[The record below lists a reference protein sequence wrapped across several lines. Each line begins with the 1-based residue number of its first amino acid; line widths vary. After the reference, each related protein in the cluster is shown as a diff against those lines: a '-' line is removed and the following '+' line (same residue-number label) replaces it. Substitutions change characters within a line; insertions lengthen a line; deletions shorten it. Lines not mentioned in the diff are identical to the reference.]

1 MSLQL
6 RPLQVNSINML
17 REAFRAGHRAVML
30 YGPTGFGK
38 TEMAIALMQATSE
51 KGNHSAMLLDRI
63 LLCDQTSLRLAK
75 YSIEHGVLQSGHWRY
90 RPEEKIQVCSAQT
103 LEARGSFPRCELLIV
118 DEAHAQR
125 SETIEFIKAHPKIR
139 VVGLSASPF
148 TKGLGATYE
157 HVVSATTTK
166 ELVDEG
172 WLAPLRVFI
181 AKEVDMTGAKKT
193 AGEWTNKAATERGI
207 KITGDIVGEWIQKT
221 HEVYGQPR
229 KTIVFC
235 AGVEHGADLANRFAA
250 AGYNFVSISYR
261 DDDQFKKDVID
272 DFSKPDTS
280 IHGVI
285 ATDILTKGFDV
296 PDVMIGISARP
307 FSKSFSSHVQQMGR
321 VMRPHPGKEFALWLD
336 HCIAS
341 GQRVLTQRGLVPIEE
356 ILLTDT
362 LWDGHDFVAHKGVV
376 SRGIRPVIRY
386 AGLTATADHPVKTDK
401 GWRALGYCAEEQ
413 TPVVTTGVG
422 RKALRECRNHFTAG
436 GVARGQGAA
445 LHACA
450 LRVRDM
456 WLSLSDFLFQ
466 PDWRSHHGV
475 QGMQPA
481 EAVPEVAICADGCD
495 EGTLHES
502 EGRWV
507 RKLRR
512 QGDRIQVRLSDFLR
526 SLDSSELRIAAE
538 CEGLG
543 VGPQG
548 QQRALRTWQHP
559 MGDEAHQHQQS
570 AHYKMDAAHA
580 QVQAGTP
587 GGSLCRRI
595 IARVLGC
602 WDELQ
607 GNRGAIPQAVEQ
619 AEGQV
624 WDILEAGPRNCFTC
638 EGLLVHNSG
647 NYLRFRDD
655 WDDLYANGVDKLD
668 DGAEKTKPEQTA
680 EQKEA
685 SKCPKCHS
693 LWPRFAD
700 VCPSCGFAHPRRSEI
715 VDVPGKLE
723 ELSGQAAE
731 KYSGAVKE
739 QWYQEL
745 LGYARNRGFNEGWAY
760 HKYMEKF
767 GVKPKWAK
775 VAKDPGVEVL
785 NYIKSRAIAFAK
797 RRIQ

>member
-6 RPLQVNSINML
+6 RPLQVNSIEML
-17 REAFRAGHRAVML
+17 RDAFRAGHRSVML

-38 TEMAIALMQATSE
+38 TEMAIALMQATAE

-148 TKGLGATYE
+148 TRGLGATYE

-166 ELVDEG
+166 QLVDEG

-181 AKEVDMTGAKKT
+181 AKEVDMTDAKKSG
-193 AGEWTNKAATERGI
+193 GEWTNKSATERGI
-207 KITGDIVGEWIQKT
+207 KITGDIVAEWIQKT
-221 HEVYGQPR
+221 HEVFGEPR
-229 KTIVFC
+229 KTIVFSS
-235 AGVEHGADLANRFAA
+235 GVEHGADLANRFAA

-261 DDDQFKKDVID
+261 DDDQFKKDVIE
-272 DFSKPDTS
+272 DFSRPDTS

-296 PDVMIGISARP
+296 SDVMIGISARP

-336 HCIAS
+336 H
-341 GQRVLTQRGLVPIEE
+341 
-356 ILLTDT
+356 
-362 LWDGHDFVAHKGVV
+362 
-376 SRGIRPVIRY
+376 
-386 AGLTATADHPVKTDK
+386 
-401 GWRALGYCAEEQ
+401 
-413 TPVVTTGVG
+413 
-422 RKALRECRNHFTAG
+422 
-436 GVARGQGAA
+436 
-445 LHACA
+445 
-450 LRVRDM
+450 
-456 WLSLSDFLFQ
+456 
-466 PDWRSHHGV
+466 
-475 QGMQPA
+475 
-481 EAVPEVAICADGCD
+481 
-495 EGTLHES
+495 
-502 EGRWV
+502 
-507 RKLRR
+507 
-512 QGDRIQVRLSDFLR
+512 
-526 SLDSSELRIAAE
+526 
-538 CEGLG
+538 
-543 VGPQG
+543 
-548 QQRALRTWQHP
+548 
-559 MGDEAHQHQQS
+559 
-570 AHYKMDAAHA
+570 
-580 QVQAGTP
+580 
-587 GGSLCRRI
+587 
-595 IARVLGC
+595 
-602 WDELQ
+602 
-607 GNRGAIPQAVEQ
+607 
-619 AEGQV
+619 
-624 WDILEAGPRNCFTC
+624 
-638 EGLLVHNSG
+638 SG

-655 WDDLYANGVDKLD
+655 WDELYANGVDKLD

-745 LGYARNRGFNEGWAY
+745 LGYARNRGFSDGYAY

-767 GVKPKWAK
+767 GVKPKWANI
-775 VAKDPGVEVL
+775 AKDPGIEVL
-785 NYIKSRAIAFAK
+785 NYIKSRAIAYSK
-797 RRIQ
+797 RRVQ